1 METPQSKPPVA
12 IKQLALKLSDE
23 DRLAL
28 LKRISREVNK
38 KSFKL
43 PKKNCRHCY
52 GRGFIGYLN
61 GLKHLP
67 VPCRC
72 TFIKPVVGKRR

>member
-1 METPQSKPPVA
+1 MDQKTSPVVTNQ
-12 IKQLALKLSDE
+12 IALKLSDE

-28 LKRISREVNK
+28 LKKISKTVNK
-38 KSFKL
+38 KSFKM
-43 PKKNCRHCY
+43 PKKNCRSCY

-61 GLKHLP
+61 GIKSLP

-72 TFIKPVVGKRR
+72 TFVKPVLGKH